1 MTAQLHVITGGPG
14 SGKSSLIQALTAEGL
29 RSMPEAGR
37 AIIQQQVETG
47 GDALP
52 WADRLA
58 FAEQMFRWE
67 LRTHREAREQRGPV
81 ILDRG
86 LPDVIG
92 YLRVCG
98 LPVPPYL
105 WKAAKLFRYH
115 RRVFIAP
122 HWPEIYAQDTERKQ
136 DLTEAEATC
145 RAMQEVYTSLGYELL
160 PLPLVS
166 IPERV
171 RFVRSHLEH
180 ATPRSS

>member
-1 MTAQLHVITGGPG
+1 MTAHLHVITGGPG
-14 SGKSSLIQALTAEGL
+14 SGKSSLIHALAADGL
-29 RSMPEAGR
+29 STLPEAGR

-67 LRTHREAREQRGPV
+67 LRTHRTARARQGPV

-98 LPVPPYL
+98 LSVPPYL
-105 WKAAKLFRYH
+105 WKAAKVLRYH

-122 HWPEIYAQDTERKQ
+122 HWPEIYAQDAERKQ
-136 DLTEAEATC
+136 APQEAEATC
-145 RAMQEVYTSLGYELL
+145 LAMSEVYTRLGYELI
-160 PLPLVS
+160 PLPLAS
-166 IPERV
+166 LSERV
-171 RFVRSHLEH
+171 RFVRSHLEQ
-180 ATPRSS
+180 R

>member
-1 MTAQLHVITGGPG
+1 MTAHLHVITGGPG
-14 SGKSSLIQALTAEGL
+14 SGKSSLIQALAAEGL

-52 WADRLA
+52 WADRIA
-58 FAEQMFRWE
+58 FAEKMFRWE
-67 LRTHREAREQRGPV
+67 LRTHREARAQRGPV

-105 WKAAKLFRYH
+105 WKAAKVLRYH

-122 HWPEIYAQDTERKQ
+122 HWPDIYAQDTERKQ
-136 DLTEAEATC
+136 DPTEAKATC
-145 RAMQEVYTSLGYELL
+145 LAMREVYTRLDYELV
-160 PLPLVS
+160 PLPLTTLS
-166 IPERV
+166 ERV
-171 RFVRSHLEH
+171 RFVRSHVE
-180 ATPRSS
+180 RG